1 MLPSILISA
10 STSYQPHLKDIPLY
24 GSDSFFLGL
33 PYRIGSK
40 CSTTHPH
47 YAGVRMNAATNAQL
61 DQYTFTDF
69 TQLRFTPQF
78 AADSLGV
85 SPQTLKAIEKEY
97 GLNIARISRGNVD
110 HRSYTLNDMFQIA
123 FIRRQSGSTKGLSQ
137 PITISTYV
145 QKGGTAKTTATC
157 NIGIEFALAGFK
169 TLIIDNDPQ
178 ADVSSMLGY
187 DPDQTTEEL
196 VEMGLPADR
205 AVEGHFGNLIRLGT
219 FKDMTLDQV
228 IKKPF
233 GEFGPHL
240 IPAYDALD
248 DMDLVLRNQQGADF
262 RYGLFIDRARKGGF
276 PHCDLSSYDVIIMDN
291 APSGTMLSRNSLAAA
306 DFLLC
311 PIRMDKFSFRALSR
325 LAFKINQMNE
335 DFNRAPEMIA
345 VPTMYVRNRP
355 RLQANLARLSTLFPG
370 KVTEQQLFHSEDYS
384 KSLEEGVPI
393 VLWKQGSDNSLG
405 AFRSVFDEMMGRIKS
420 VLEKGK

>member
-1 MLPSILISA
+1 MALVF
-10 STSYQPHLKDIPLY
+10 H
-24 GSDSFFLGL
+24 
-33 PYRIGSK
+33 
-40 CSTTHPH
+40 
-47 YAGVRMNAATNAQL
+47 MNASAAPL

-69 TQLRFTPQF
+69 TQLTFSPQF
-78 AADSLGV
+78 VADRLMIST
-85 SPQTLKAIEKEY
+85 QTLKTIEKDFE
-97 GLNIARISRGNVD
+97 LNIARVARGSVEV
-110 HRSYTLNDMFQIA
+110 RSYTLADMFLIA
-123 FIRRQSGSTKGLSQ
+123 SIRRQNGNTRGFST
-137 PITISTYV
+137 PITCSTYV
-145 QKGGTAKTTATC
+145 QKGGTAKTTTTC

-196 VEMGLPADR
+196 VELGLPADR
-205 AVEGHFGNLIRLGT
+205 AVEGHLGNLIRLGN
-219 FKDMTLDQV
+219 FPEMTLDQV

-233 GEFGPHL
+233 GEHGPHL
-240 IPAYDALD
+240 IPAYDSLD
-248 DMDLVLRNQQGADF
+248 DMDVVLRNAQGADF
-262 RYGLFIDRARKGGF
+262 RYSLFIERARKGLL

-325 LAFKINQMNE
+325 LAHKINEMSS
-335 DFNRAPEMIA
+335 DFGRAPEIVA
-345 VPTMYVRNRP
+345 IPTMYMRNRP
-355 RLQANLARLSTLFPG
+355 RLQANLARLSSLFPG

-384 KSLEEGVPI
+384 KSLEDGVPLA
-393 VLWKQGSDNSLG
+393 LWKQGNENSLG
-405 AFRSVFDEMMGRIKS
+405 AFRNVFEEMVGRIKT